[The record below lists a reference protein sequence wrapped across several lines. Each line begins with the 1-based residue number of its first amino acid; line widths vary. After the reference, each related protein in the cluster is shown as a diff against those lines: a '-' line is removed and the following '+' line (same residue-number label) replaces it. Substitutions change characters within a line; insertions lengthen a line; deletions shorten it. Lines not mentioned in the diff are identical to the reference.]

1 MKKIMTDQME
11 AGGKNKNQEF
21 NFVESGI
28 AIPVSPSCQHHFTH
42 IPDSKITPELQMLFS
57 VFCQSGYFIAKS
69 EAIIRYQNLS
79 KLQPGF
85 QQFLSSKTRFGFRNN
100 RSRSADLFQHI

>member
-11 AGGKNKNQEF
+11 AGGKNTNRKF

-28 AIPVSPSCQHHFTH
+28 AIPDSPSFQHHFTH

-57 VFCQSGYFIAKS
+57 VICQSGYFIATS
-69 EAIIRYQNLS
+69 EAIIRYQNSS

-85 QQFLSSKTRFGFRNN
+85 QKFFSSKTRFGFRNN
-100 RSRSADLFQHI
+100 RSNSEELFQLI